1 MTDSQVSNA
10 ELSKTHDAG
19 DDAAYRKGVRQTSIF
34 FAAIIGLAIASV
46 AIFGFAGLIT
56 FYVAAAIVMLVTLVF
71 ITYDM
76 G

>member
-1 MTDSQVSNA
+1 MTDRQMSSTDIA
-10 ELSKTHDAG
+10 ETHDAG

-34 FAAIIGLAIASV
+34 FAAIIALGVASV

-56 FYVAAAIVMLVTLVF
+56 FYVTAAIVMLITLVF
-71 ITYDM
+71 ITFDM